1 MADAK
6 NKVAGVLVV
15 DAGNLLLYRKH
26 YRANVAADA
35 KVLSRRKARAALIAQ
50 AYATVGTH
58 AVAVGATDLVLGLP
72 VLQDLVRTHRLPLL
86 SANLQSAGG
95 KLLFPAHK
103 IVTVG
108 GVKIGIFGLTGE
120 KNIARVKI
128 DPKQFKLADPIQ
140 AAQAQVTALRAKG
153 AQLVVA
159 LAAVGNQ
166 QGRLVAEAAKGIDFL
181 FVSGTGRHGEQ
192 ATRVGTAWMME
203 MSREGKYIGY
213 VSLYLRGGKMQFED
227 LSERYQLANR
237 LARVDKSIADLV
249 KRLATFKGKNKDY
262 MERRMQNSKNSK
274 ERMMVQLAKANEI
287 RPKGSF
293 FTNVMEPVSLSLK
306 REPSIKALINKIGKE
321 AGLQRPRG
329 AD

>member
-1 MADAK
+1 M
-6 NKVAGVLVV
+6 

-26 YRANVAADA
+26 YRANAAADA
-35 KVLSRRKARAALIAQ
+35 KVLGRRKARAGLIAQ
-50 AYATVGTH
+50 AYKTMGAH

-72 VLQDLVRTHRLPLL
+72 VLQDLVRTHQLPLL

-95 KLLFPAHK
+95 KRLFPAHK

-128 DPKQFKLADPIQ
+128 DPAQFKLADPIKT
-140 AAQAQVTALRAKG
+140 AQAQVKALRAKG
-153 AQLVVA
+153 AQLIVA

-166 QGRLVAEAAKGIDFL
+166 QGRLVAEGAKGIDFL
-181 FVSGTGRHGEQ
+181 FASGTGRHGER

-213 VSLYLRGGKMQFED
+213 LSLYLKDGKMQFED
-227 LSERYQLANR
+227 LSERYQLAHR
-237 LARVDKSIADLV
+237 LARVDKSIGGLA
-249 KRLATFKGKNKDY
+249 KRLATFKGKNKEY

-274 ERMMVQLAKANEI
+274 ERMMVQLAKANQLQ
-287 RPKGSF
+287 PKGSF
-293 FTNVMEPVSLSLK
+293 FTNVMEPVALSLK
-306 REPSIKALINKIGKE
+306 REPSIKALINRIAKE

-329 AD
+329 AN